1 MLHQDELKD
10 FLELKTKQYNNLNF
24 IDLDPISIPHQYS
37 VKEDIEISAFLV
49 ASISWGNRKSII
61 KAGNDLMEKLGNSPF
76 DFVINASVGQIDK
89 LSNFYYRT
97 FNGSD
102 LKYFIKSLRNIYLT
116 HGGMENLFV
125 NKDNGNNLF
134 ESISHFREI
143 FFELPHENRTRK
155 HVSNPLSGSAAKRL
169 HMMLRW
175 LVRNDQ
181 KGVDFG
187 IWKQINPSLLS
198 CPLDVHSGNTARKL
212 GLLKRQQ
219 NDVKAVSELDDILR
233 FFDPKDPAK
242 YDFALFGLGV
252 IENF

>member
-10 FLELKTKQYNNLNF
+10 FLELKTIQYNTLDF

-102 LKYFIKSLRNIYLT
+102 LKYFIKALRNIYLT

-125 NKDNGNNLF
+125 NKYNDINSTSQ
-134 ESISHFREI
+134 SI
-143 FFELPHENRTRK
+143 T
-155 HVSNPLSGSAAKRL
+155 
-169 HMMLRW
+169 
-175 LVRNDQ
+175 
-181 KGVDFG
+181 
-187 IWKQINPSLLS
+187 NPS
-198 CPLDVHSGNTARKL
+198 
-212 GLLKRQQ
+212 
-219 NDVKAVSELDDILR
+219 
-233 FFDPKDPAK
+233 
-242 YDFALFGLGV
+242 
-252 IENF
+252 